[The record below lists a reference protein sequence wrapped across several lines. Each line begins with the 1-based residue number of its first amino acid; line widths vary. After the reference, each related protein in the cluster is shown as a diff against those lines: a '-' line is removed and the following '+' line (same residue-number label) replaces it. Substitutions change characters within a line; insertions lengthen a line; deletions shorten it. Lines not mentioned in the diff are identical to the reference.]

1 VVQFEKCLCNSTP
14 LKVNDSVA
22 REPIF
27 RIRVSS
33 TVARVAALSD
43 EPWQRF
49 RSFGSFRLDSKS
61 LSIVRTEAVPTS
73 HAGKL
78 RSKFVM
84 AAAHACGY
92 FHAMT
97 PTVEQRLAQL
107 EKQVAELSNHLAET
121 KPRTKDPW
129 KTFGIFKD
137 DPDYESA
144 MKLGREWR
152 EAQTYE
158 KEIAGS

>member
-1 VVQFEKCLCNSTP
+1 MIPFLRLFP
-14 LKVNDSVA
+14 VA
-22 REPIF
+22 
-27 RIRVSS
+27 
-33 TVARVAALSD
+33 
-43 EPWQRF
+43 
-49 RSFGSFRLDSKS
+49 SKS
-61 LSIVRTEAVPTS
+61 LPMVRTEAVSTFQSP
-73 HAGKL
+73 KP

-84 AAAHACGY
+84 AAACAGGY
-92 FHAMT
+92 LPAMT

-107 EKQVAELSNHLAET
+107 EKQVAELSSQLAET

-144 MKLGREWR
+144 MKFGREWR
-152 EAQTYE
+152 EAQTCE